1 VIKYRT
7 GNCFR
12 GVEGCEFLLCSV
24 YISTNCQF
32 TLFVDYLDELQSDFQ
47 KTKTNKKGNV
57 ISGDF
62 NAENTLWGGMVTAL
76 RGTVMLEWAYS
87 MELTVITMAKNP
99 RGFAD
104 LTLVSEKVAERN
116 PT

>member
-12 GVEGCEFLLCSV
+12 GVKGCAFLLCSV
-24 YISTNCQF
+24 YISPNCQY
-32 TLFVDYLDELQSDFQ
+32 TLFVDYLYELQSDLK
-47 KTKTNKKGNV
+47 KTKINKKGNV

-62 NAENTLWGGMVTAL
+62 NAENTLWEGMVTDL

-87 MELTVITMAKNP
+87 MELTVINDGKKP
-99 RGFAD
+99 
-104 LTLVSEKVAERN
+104 TLIARTDV
-116 PT
+116 PIQT

>member
-1 VIKYRT
+1 
-7 GNCFR
+7 
-12 GVEGCEFLLCSV
+12 
-24 YISTNCQF
+24 
-32 TLFVDYLDELQSDFQ
+32 LDELQSDLQ

>member
-1 VIKYRT
+1 LY
-7 GNCFR
+7 
-12 GVEGCEFLLCSV
+12 
-24 YISTNCQF
+24 
-32 TLFVDYLDELQSDFQ
+32 ELQSDFQ